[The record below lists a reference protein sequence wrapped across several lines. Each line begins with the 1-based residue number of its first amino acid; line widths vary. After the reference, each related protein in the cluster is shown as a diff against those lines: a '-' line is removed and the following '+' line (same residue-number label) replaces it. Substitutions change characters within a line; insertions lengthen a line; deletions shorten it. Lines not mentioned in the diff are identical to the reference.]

1 MKKSTARMLARF
13 ARPVSIAHAET
24 FFGTDLFVYIVS
36 TGNVVTL
43 KATVDGRVVRTLS
56 FAFDGRRGVSNDQ
69 IDSVAAQ
76 LVNTLENYNSD
87 TVRYFADSFTSG
99 WEYDYSARAGEL
111 LDRLADGKALPKKQR
126 VA

>member
-1 MKKSTARMLARF
+1 MKKSTARTLARF

-43 KATVDGRVVRTLS
+43 KATVDGRVIRTLS

-87 TVRYFADSFTSG
+87 TVRYFADSFTSD

-126 VA
+126 IA